1 MIAREPPIPSAPA
14 GPFAS
19 GRKGKSITARIRVK
33 PGAAQERV
41 RGIVETSEGPAI
53 EISVTAPPTEG
64 RANAAVIAALARDWR
79 MPKSALSI
87 VAGNKGR
94 VKTILIEGEPGQT
107 LPRLMEWL
115 AALRLGK
122 DV

>member
-1 MIAREPPIPSAPA
+1 MPREAPIPPA
-14 GPFAS
+14 ATGPFAP
-19 GRKGKSITARIRVK
+19 GRKGQGIVARIRVK

-53 EISVTAPPTEG
+53 EVSVTAPPAEG

-79 MPKSALSI
+79 LPKSTLSI

-94 VKTILIEGEPGQT
+94 IKTIFIEGEPGQN
-107 LPRLMEWL
+107 LPHLTEWL
-115 AALRLGK
+115 AALSLGK
-122 DV
+122 DG